1 MEEARGGEAAAA
13 GALPPSLFPS
23 PCIAP
28 QILLT
33 RSLARSL
40 GLSGNVPFMGVPKLH
55 EHTPYQRGLPACGR
69 GGDGTEGLL
78 APISL

>member
-1 MEEARGGEAAAA
+1 MYGGGARGRG
-13 GALPPSLFPS
+13 GGGGCTPSLFPS
-23 PCIAP
+23 LCIAP

-33 RSLARSL
+33 RSL
-40 GLSGNVPFMGVPKLH
+40 GLSDNVPFMGVPKLH
-55 EHTPYQRGLPACGR
+55 EHTPYQRGLPARGR